1 MSVGWCSELGSF
13 KSSVFC
19 LLIILSVSTIP
30 AYERMASAKCFV
42 EFLLGVVDS
51 EGDYRVI
58 RILFIP
64 IPADMVDGFIEV
76 PTYRFGSIQSE
87 RGIPKNL
94 PFAQRVNL
102 SCQIGNRSARC
113 VDSAGVSSVRQVELI
128 VLNDFIVSR
137 RSFGYSNVHSIRTE
151 PIVGIG
157 YFVNKTTVF

>member
-13 KSSVFC
+13 KSSVFR

-30 AYERMASAKCFV
+30 SYERMASAKCFV

-76 PTYRFGSIQSE
+76 PTY
-87 RGIPKNL
+87 
-94 PFAQRVNL
+94 
-102 SCQIGNRSARC
+102 
-113 VDSAGVSSVRQVELI
+113 
-128 VLNDFIVSR
+128 
-137 RSFGYSNVHSIRTE
+137 
-151 PIVGIG
+151 
-157 YFVNKTTVF
+157 